1 MTVSSQGASNFVP
14 FKRTLHLRREKAQAH
29 LIRDFDLLC
38 VDTVISVGLAL
49 CPENTGQTQLTP
61 IFPNST
67 NHIARGFLEKQIE
80 RQDFSPR
87 HRRSSTGLATPPKR
101 CSHSNVVSGGHSR

>member
-1 MTVSSQGASNFVP
+1 MTVSSQGASTSSLS
-14 FKRTLHLRREKAQAH
+14 KRTLHLRREKAQAH

-61 IFPNST
+61 IFRNST
-67 NHIARGFLEKQIE
+67 NHIGV
-80 RQDFSPR
+80 
-87 HRRSSTGLATPPKR
+87 G
-101 CSHSNVVSGGHSR
+101 